1 MMNENRIRESKIRER
16 RRHIYRIL
24 CELLLLIIKAAVFYC
39 IWMNFYNPNFRN
51 PYVFKGN
58 IFAACVYVVL
68 NLLMDRFYG
77 GLKLGYHKPF
87 NIIFGMSLT
96 SVLTNIAAYFII
108 IIQAATWFLTPVPAV
123 VYMSLIDIAVVII
136 WGLVFSRL
144 FRAVFPPNRLILVT
158 QKSAE
163 EIIGKFAERSD
174 RYHIEK
180 TVVLPE
186 TYGTVAERDAKTA
199 EGSRA
204 GGCSGGIGNAATV
217 NADMLKALYD
227 SMSDFDGVIIGDM
240 TAELRN
246 DILKNCYANGV
257 RTYTMPKITDVMLKS
272 SETLE
277 AFDSPMFLN
286 RNSGITPEQAAV
298 KRLSD
303 IIMSLMG
310 LIIASPFML
319 VIAAA
324 IKLEDHGPV
333 FYKQKRCTKDGKVF
347 EILKFRSM
355 IVNAEQSGISVPA
368 TERDPRITKVGRVI
382 RATRFDELP
391 QIINILKGE
400 MSVVGPRPERIEHVR
415 EYSAEIPEFKYRMAV
430 KGGLTGYAQVYGKY
444 NTTPYDKLK
453 LDLLYIQNYSIFLD
467 LEIILKTVQVMF
479 TKESTEGFDKQRS
492 EEMTKLSRENV
503 RDAEPKDTESGTG
516 NGARPAVVTADE
528 DKSPIAENVS
538 DRISTDSKEG

>member
-1 MMNENRIRESKIRER
+1 
-16 RRHIYRIL
+16 
-24 CELLLLIIKAAVFYC
+24 
-39 IWMNFYNPNFRN
+39 
-51 PYVFKGN
+51 
-58 IFAACVYVVL
+58 
-68 NLLMDRFYG
+68 
-77 GLKLGYHKPF
+77 
-87 NIIFGMSLT
+87 
-96 SVLTNIAAYFII
+96 
-108 IIQAATWFLTPVPAV
+108 
-123 VYMSLIDIAVVII
+123 
-136 WGLVFSRL
+136 
-144 FRAVFPPNRLILVT
+144 
-158 QKSAE
+158 
-163 EIIGKFAERSD
+163 
-174 RYHIEK
+174 
-180 TVVLPE
+180 
-186 TYGTVAERDAKTA
+186 
-199 EGSRA
+199 
-204 GGCSGGIGNAATV
+204 
-217 NADMLKALYD
+217 
-227 SMSDFDGVIIGDM
+227 
-240 TAELRN
+240 
-246 DILKNCYANGV
+246 
-257 RTYTMPKITDVMLKS
+257 MPKITDVILKS

-286 RNSGITPEQAAV
+286 RNSGITPEQAVV

-479 TKESTEGFDKQRS
+479 TKESTEGFDKRRS
-492 EEMTKLSRENV
+492 EEMTKLSRANV
-503 RDAEPKDTESGTG
+503 RDNKFGTG
-516 NGARPAVVTADE
+516 NRAQSAGVTADE
-528 DKSPIAENVS
+528 ETPLITEHVS
-538 DRISTDSKEG
+538 DNINTDTKEG

>member
-1 MMNENRIRESKIRER
+1 MNENRIRESKIRER

-39 IWMNFYNPNFRN
+39 IWMNFYNPHFRN

-68 NLLMDRFYG
+68 SMLMDRFYG

-136 WGLVFSRL
+136 WGLVSSRL
-144 FRAVFPPNRLILVT
+144 FRAIFPPNRLILIT

-174 RYHIEK
+174 RYRIEK
-180 TVVLPE
+180 TLVLPE
-186 TYGTVAERDAKTA
+186 ACGTGTGQDTEAVKCSREDDCRKTSGIADA
-199 EGSRA
+199 
-204 GGCSGGIGNAATV
+204 
-217 NADMLKALYD
+217 ADMLKALYD
-227 SMSDFDGVIIGDM
+227 SIGEFDGVIVGDM

-246 DILKNCYANGV
+246 DILKNCYANGI
-257 RTYTMPKITDVMLKS
+257 RTYTMPKITDVILKS

-277 AFDSPMFLN
+277 AFDSPIFLN

-368 TERDPRITKVGRVI
+368 TDRDPRITKVGRVI

-479 TKESTEGFDKQRS
+479 TKESTEGFDRQRS

-503 RDAEPKDTESGTG
+503 RDYEPGTG
-516 NGARPAVVTADE
+516 NGAESAGIKADK
-528 DKSPIAENVS
+528 DKSI
-538 DRISTDSKEG
+538 DFSTDRKEG

>member
-1 MMNENRIRESKIRER
+1 MMNDNHIRESKIRER

-158 QKSAE
+158 QRSAD
-163 EIIGKFAERSD
+163 EIIGKFSERSD

-180 TVVLPE
+180 TLVLPE
-186 TYGTVAERDAKTA
+186 DHGTGMDMNAETA

-204 GGCSGGIGNAATV
+204 GGAGKTAENAAA
-217 NADMLKALYD
+217 ADMLKALYD
-227 SMSDFDGVIIGDM
+227 SMSDFDGVIVGDM

-246 DILKNCYANGV
+246 DILKNCYANGI
-257 RTYTMPKITDVMLKS
+257 RTYTMPKITDVILKS

-479 TKESTEGFDKQRS
+479 TKESTEGFDKRRS

-503 RDAEPKDTESGTG
+503 RDNKSGTG
-516 NGARPAVVTADE
+516 NGAQSAGI
-528 DKSPIAENVS
+528 KENKDNPLITEHVS
-538 DRISTDSKEG
+538 DNINTDTKEG

>member
-1 MMNENRIRESKIRER
+1 MNDNHIRESKIRER

-24 CELLLLIIKAAVFYC
+24 CELLLLIIKAAAFYC

-158 QKSAE
+158 QRSAD
-163 EIIGKFAERSD
+163 EIIGKFAERGD

-180 TVVLPE
+180 TLVLPE
-186 TYGTVAERDAKTA
+186 DYGTGMDMNAETA

-204 GGCSGGIGNAATV
+204 GGAGKTAENAAA
-217 NADMLKALYD
+217 ADMLKALYD
-227 SMSDFDGVIIGDM
+227 GMSDFDGVIVGDM

-257 RTYTMPKITDVMLKS
+257 RTYTMPKITDVILKS

-319 VIAAA
+319 VIATA

-333 FYKQKRCTKDGKVF
+333 FYKQKRCTKDGNVF

-479 TKESTEGFDKQRS
+479 TKESTEGFDKRKS
-492 EEMTKLSRENV
+492 EEITKLSMENV
-503 RDAEPKDTESGTG
+503 RDTESKDTESGTG
-516 NGARPAVVTADE
+516 NGAQSAGIKADKDNPLITE
-528 DKSPIAENVS
+528 HVS
-538 DRISTDSKEG
+538 DNINTGSKEG

>member
-1 MMNENRIRESKIRER
+1 MNENRIRESKIRER

-24 CELLLLIIKAAVFYC
+24 CEVLLLIIKAAVFYC

-58 IFAACVYVVL
+58 IFAACVYVAL

-186 TYGTVAERDAKTA
+186 TYGTVTEKDARTTG
-199 EGSRA
+199 GSRA
-204 GGCSGGIGNAATV
+204 DGCSGGIGNAATV
-217 NADMLKALYD
+217 DTDMLKALYD
-227 SMSDFDGVIIGDM
+227 SMSDFDGVIVGDM
-240 TAELRN
+240 TAEVRN
-246 DILKNCYANGV
+246 DILKNCYANGI
-257 RTYTMPKITDVMLKS
+257 RTYTMPKITDVILKS

-479 TKESTEGFDKQRS
+479 TKESTEGFDKQKS

-516 NGARPAVVTADE
+516 NGARPAVVTADK
-528 DKSPIAENVS
+528 DNPLITENVS
-538 DRISTDSKEG
+538 DSIISTDSKEG